1 MPRDI
6 KPVVTGMSFTECP
19 RWRDGRLWF
28 SDFYTY
34 RVYSMRE
41 DGSDLRTE
49 LDVSNQPSGLGW
61 LPDGSLLV
69 ISMRDRKV
77 LRRKPDGEVT
87 VHADLTAHVTGHPND
102 MIVDRKGRAYIGN
115 FGFDLMGGGSITPT
129 VLLRVDPDG
138 SVHKVADDMW
148 FPNGSVI
155 TADNVLVVNETLGNR
170 VSAFDIA
177 PDGSLTN
184 RRLWVKFGELP
195 TATNVMEGIGAGQFP
210 CAPDGNCLD
219 AEGGVWLAD
228 ALGGRVLRV
237 LEGGK
242 ITEEIQAGTGVYACG
257 LGGSDGRTLYLCTA
271 PDFLEHNRAPVRE
284 AVMVAV
290 KVDIPAPV

>member
-1 MPRDI
+1 MPGEF
-6 KPVVTGMSFTECP
+6 KSVVSEMSFTECP

-28 SDFYTY
+28 SDFYTL
-34 RVYSMRE
+34 RVYSILE

-49 LDVSNQPSGLGW
+49 LDVPNQPSGLGW

-69 ISMRDRKV
+69 VSMRDRKI
-77 LRRKPDGEVT
+77 LRRKPDGDVV

-102 MIVDRKGRAYIGN
+102 MIVDGQGRAYVGN
-115 FGFDLMGGGSITPT
+115 FGFDLMGGAPIKPT

-148 FPNGSVI
+148 FPNGMVI
-155 TADNVLVVNETLGNR
+155 TPDNVLVVNETLGNR
-170 VSAFDIA
+170 ATAFDIA

-195 TATNVMEGIGAGQFP
+195 TATDVMEGVGAGQFP

-219 AEGGVWLAD
+219 SAGGLWIAD
-228 ALGGRVLRV
+228 ALGGRAVRV
-237 LEGGK
+237 LEGGE
-242 ITEEIQAGTGVYACG
+242 ITDEISPGTGVYACG
-257 LGGSDGRTLYLCTA
+257 LGGADGKTLYLCTA
-271 PDFLEHNRAPVRE
+271 PDFFEHNRAPVRE
-284 AVMVAV
+284 AVLMAT
-290 KVDIPAPV
+290 KVEIAATV

>member
-1 MPRDI
+1 MPREI
-6 KPVVTGMSFTECP
+6 KPVVSEMSFTECP

-49 LDVSNQPSGLGW
+49 LDVPNQPSGLGW

-69 ISMRDRKV
+69 VSMRDRKI
-77 LRRKPDGEVT
+77 LRRRADGQVA
-87 VHADLTAHVTGHPND
+87 VHADLGPHVTGHPND
-102 MIVDRKGRAYIGN
+102 MVVDKNGRAYVGN
-115 FGFDLMGGGSITPT
+115 FGFDLMGGGAITPT

-138 SVHKVADDMW
+138 SVHEVADDMW

-155 TADNVLVVNETLGNR
+155 TSGDVLVVNETLGNR

-177 PDGSLTN
+177 ADGSLTN
-184 RRLWVKFGELP
+184 RRPWVKFGELP
-195 TATNVMEGIGAGQFP
+195 TATDIMAGIGAGQFP
-210 CAPDGNCLD
+210 CAPDGSCLD
-219 AEGGVWLAD
+219 SQGGVWIAD

-242 ITEEIQAGTGVYACG
+242 ITDEISAGTGVYACG
-257 LGGSDGRTLYLCTA
+257 LGGADGKTLYLCTA
-271 PDFLEHNRAPVRE
+271 PDFLEHNRAPLRE
-284 AVMVAV
+284 AVLMATR
-290 KVDIPAPV
+290 VDVPA